1 MTKKIHGDYILQK
14 EWQRGRFLVG
24 ISWRSGKGIMGRFGG
39 GWQSRFH
46 FVSKNPIPRKLGL
59 QGSWS
64 TVILSLLILE
74 IRISW
79 YKPE

>member
-14 EWQRGRFLVG
+14 EWQRGRFMVG

-39 GWQSRFH
+39 GWQW
-46 FVSKNPIPRKLGL
+46 KLGL

-79 YKPE
+79 YKTE